1 MWRVVHV
8 EGGGMK
14 AWLWHHFDA
23 FGRTITRLARTPVS
37 TLLSIGVIGIALALP
52 VGLYV
57 GLVNVQN
64 LTRSLAADPELSVF
78 LDLDAAPADVKRIE
92 ARIRSHP
99 EVRGSRFVPRDQAL
113 KELKANSGLADVVD
127 SLPQNPLPDAFV
139 VSPRE
144 RGAQPMEK
152 LRDEM
157 RGWPKVSHVQLDAAW
172 AQRLEAGLKLAR
184 LAIWLLAALLAFALV
199 TVTFN
204 TIRLQILTRREE
216 IEVSKLIGATD
227 AYIRRPF
234 LYFGALQ
241 GAGGAAVAWLV
252 VWGSIVYLNG
262 ALGEV
267 SRLYGTRFELL
278 ALEPADTL
286 SLLAFS
292 AGLGWLG
299 SWLSVNQHLA
309 GIEPR

>member
-1 MWRVVHV
+1 MS
-8 EGGGMK
+8 
-14 AWLWHHFDA
+14 AWLWHHVDA
-23 FGRTITRLARTPVS
+23 LRRTVARLASAPVAS
-37 TLLSIGVIGIALALP
+37 LISIGVIGIALALP

-57 GLVNVQN
+57 ALVNLQG

-78 LDLDAAPADVKRIE
+78 LALDAAPAEVKRID

-99 EVRGSRFVPRDQAL
+99 AVRGARFVPRDQAL

-139 VSPRE
+139 VSPRD
-144 RGAQPMEK
+144 RNAQSLEK

-157 RGWPKVSHVQLDAAW
+157 RGWPKVSHVQLDTAW

-184 LAIWLLAALLAFALV
+184 LAVWLLATLFAFALV
-199 TVTFN
+199 AVTFN

-241 GAGGAAVAWLV
+241 GAGGAAVAWLI
-252 VWGSIVYLNG
+252 VWGSLLYLNG
-262 ALGEV
+262 ALAEL
-267 SRLYGTRFELL
+267 SRLYAARFEL
-278 ALEPADTL
+278 APLELADTL
-286 SLLAFS
+286 SLFVFS
-292 AGLGWLG
+292 ALLGWLG

-309 GIEPR
+309 RIDPR

>member
-1 MWRVVHV
+1 
-8 EGGGMK
+8 MK
-14 AWLWHHFDA
+14 AWLWNHLDA
-23 FGRTITRLARTPVS
+23 FGRTITRLARAPVS

-57 GLVNVQN
+57 GLVNLHG

-78 LDLDAAPADVKRIE
+78 LALDSSAAEVKHIGTRL
-92 ARIRSHP
+92 RSHAS
-99 EVRGSRFVPRDQAL
+99 VKGARFVPRDQAL

-144 RGAQPMEK
+144 RGAKALET
-152 LRDEM
+152 LRDEI
-157 RGWPKVSHVQLDAAW
+157 RGWPKVSHVQLDTAW

-184 LAIWLLAALLAFALV
+184 LAVWLLTTLLAFALV
-199 TVTFN
+199 AVTFN

-241 GAGGAAVAWLV
+241 GAGGAGVAWLI
-252 VWGSIVYLNG
+252 VWAGVLSLNG
-262 ALGEV
+262 ALGEL
-267 SRLYGTRFELL
+267 SRLYGTRIELL

-286 SLLAFS
+286 SLIAFS